1 MQAQTPSSVVVAKIV
16 KAHGIAGEVVLQSFT
31 DVIGRLET
39 TPVFQLLHH
48 EKYVRNVRVESRRFF
63 DGRHVM
69 KFVGIDTRTEAESL
83 RGMELAIPEEELGSL
98 PTDHFFIHDL
108 VGMNVLLLDG
118 TVVGLV
124 KNVIKTGGVD
134 LLEVGEK
141 GELLIPFTEE
151 ICIKV
156 DEAGR
161 EITIDP
167 PEGLL
172 RINAR

>member
-1 MQAQTPSSVVVAKIV
+1 MQAQTSSSVVVAKIV

-39 TPVFQLLHH
+39 TKEFQVWRN
-48 EKYVRNVRVESRRFF
+48 EDFVRKVRVETRRFF
-63 DGRHVM
+63 NGRHVM
-69 KFVGIDTRTEAESL
+69 KFEGINTRTEAEAL
-83 RGMELAIPEEELGSL
+83 RGTDLAIPEEELGSL
-98 PTDHFFIHDL
+98 PADQFFIHEL
-108 VGMNVLLLDG
+108 IGMTVRLITG

-124 KNVIKTGGVD
+124 KNVMKTGGVD

-151 ICIKV
+151 ICIQV
-156 DEAGR
+156 DAARR

-172 RINAR
+172 QLNAR